1 VILPRMSRAA
11 KTAIAGLV
19 LVAALLFVTVA
30 GAIAAQG
37 SGAFDYGSPAFCDT
51 SESASDFGLSA
62 LPPVH
67 ELLEESAGRE
77 LGHPDVNIY
86 GGRPRV
92 MSKPEEFGYGFS
104 EDDYAGPV
112 PVDWTVTAQ
121 LWAVDSDGSAIEEV
135 GHTGR
140 FLKAIDAVHQAYI
153 GLTPPDRRGFYR
165 FDIRFTS
172 HGREIRSYSSY
183 LALVKPEW
191 RARLKLN
198 RTIAH
203 PGERILSR
211 VESLGSETVG
221 YGEPFSVQREEK
233 GSWVPTLG
241 LVKGGWFDWAGFL
254 EPGGIGR
261 CNALDLPADVA
272 PGRYRIVKEV
282 NRPKGP
288 RTAALVTLTAP
299 FTVVSSHE

>member
-1 VILPRMSRAA
+1 MSRAA
-11 KTAIAGLV
+11 KTAIGGLA
-19 LVAALLFVTVA
+19 LVVSLLLVTATGAVA
-30 GAIAAQG
+30 EKGQG
-37 SGAFDYGSPAFCDT
+37 PADSSTRSFCDT
-51 SESASDFGLSA
+51 SESARDFGLSS

-67 ELLEESAGRE
+67 ELLEEKAGKE

-104 EDDYAGPV
+104 ERDYAGPV

-121 LWAVDSDGSAIEEV
+121 LWAVDGEGGTIEEV
-135 GHTGR
+135 GHAGR
-140 FLKAIDAVHQAYI
+140 FLKAIDAARQPYI
-153 GLTPPDRRGFYR
+153 SLTPPNRRGFYR
-165 FDIRFTS
+165 FDIRFSS
-172 HGREIRSYSSY
+172 HGREIGSYSSY
-183 LALVKPEW
+183 LELVRPEW

-233 GSWVPTLG
+233 GSWAPTRG

-254 EPGGIGR
+254 EPGGIGQ
-261 CNALDLPADVA
+261 CNELDLPADIA
-272 PGRYRIVKEV
+272 PGRYRIVKDV
-282 NRPKGP
+282 NRPRGP
-288 RTAALVTLTAP
+288 RKTIPVVLTAP
-299 FTVVSSHE
+299 FQVISSN